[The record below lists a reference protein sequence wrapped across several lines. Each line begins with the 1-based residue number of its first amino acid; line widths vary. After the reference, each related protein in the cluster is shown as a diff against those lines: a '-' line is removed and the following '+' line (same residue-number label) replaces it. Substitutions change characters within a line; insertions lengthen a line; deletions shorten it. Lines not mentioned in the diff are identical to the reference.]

1 MQLAIEETWF
11 SNSYKLCLPS
21 KHWFFFEVKR
31 LMEEKVIF
39 GRTGNQWF
47 RSLSPVLLVFKLWR
61 TSYESVNY
69 GISKL
74 LIHIVIKST
83 PRFTKSPSL
92 VLIRLIF
99 TEIHVQ
105 QFKNLKINKEMYGNL
120 DTVSD
125 SVRMAIHFFIN
136 FDIFNWMAK
145 SCLLLGLFTP
155 NLGIL

>member
-83 PRFTKSPSL
+83 PRFTKSLSL
-92 VLIRLIF
+92 VLIRLVL
-99 TEIHVQ
+99 TEIQ
-105 QFKNLKINKEMYGNL
+105 QFRNVKINKEMYGHLNAVFRACPDGQTFL
-120 DTVSD
+120 CKLWHFQ
-125 SVRMAIHFFIN
+125 MAVT
-136 FDIFNWMAK
+136 
-145 SCLLLGLFTP
+145 CLLLGPSTR
-155 NLGIL
+155 NLGLL